1 MNRRSVSILLTLCLL
16 GLLAIGAMVA
26 FHTYTSK
33 NAPPKRKYPVFTYAE
48 DAEPTPEA
56 PGPTPRKLAEVE
68 ARLAAPEEPQTEVRQ
83 DDNPWAGL
91 EFIYSAPDPQPE
103 PEPEPQPDP
112 QPEPEPQP
120 EPQPTTDQEAPPD
133 QGNGDPNTQPDP
145 NEDPNPTPTPDFDNT
160 DTNSGGGEPTPNQ
173 EPGGGA

>member
-16 GLLAIGAMVA
+16 GLLAIWAMVA

-103 PEPEPQPDP
+103 PEP
-112 QPEPEPQP
+112 QP

-145 NEDPNPTPTPDFDNT
+145 NEDPNPTPTPDPNSGGENT
-160 DTNSGGGEPTPNQ
+160 EPNPTTPDTNSGGGEPSTNPGS
-173 EPGGGA
+173 GGGV

>member
-103 PEPEPQPDP
+103 PEP
-112 QPEPEPQP
+112 QP

-133 QGNGDPNTQPDP
+133 QGNGDPNPQPDP
-145 NEDPNPTPTPDFDNT
+145 NADPNPTPTPDPNSGGENT
-160 DTNSGGGEPTPNQ
+160 EPNPTTPDTNSGGGEPSTNPGS
-173 EPGGGA
+173 GGGV

>member
-26 FHTYTSK
+26 FHTYSSK

-103 PEPEPQPDP
+103 PEPEPQP
-112 QPEPEPQP
+112 

-133 QGNGDPNTQPDP
+133 QGNGDPNTQPSPQPGP
-145 NEDPNPTPTPDFDNT
+145 NEEPNPTPTPDPNNIDPNS
-160 DTNSGGGEPTPNQ
+160 SGGGEPTTNQ

>member
-103 PEPEPQPDP
+103 PEPEPQPEP
-112 QPEPEPQP
+112 EPEPEPQP
-120 EPQPTTDQEAPPD
+120 EPQPGTDPGATPGADTPGTDPGTNPGTDTSDTDTPAP
-133 QGNGDPNTQPDP
+133 GGENTD
-145 NEDPNPTPTPDFDNT
+145 NNPDNT
-160 DTNSGGGEPTPNQ
+160 PAQDPV
-173 EPGGGA
+173 PGT

>member
-68 ARLAAPEEPQTEVRQ
+68 ARLAAPEEPQTEGGQ
-83 DDNPWAGL
+83 DDAQQAES
-91 EFIYSAPDPQPE
+91 EFIYTAPE
-103 PEPEPQPDP
+103 
-112 QPEPEPQP
+112 PEPEPQP
-120 EPQPTTDQEAPPD
+120 EPQPTTDQETPPD
-133 QGNGDPNTQPDP
+133 QGSGDPNPQPDPQPNP
-145 NEDPNPTPTPDFDNT
+145 NEDPNPAPTPDPTNT
-160 DTNSGGGEPTPNQ
+160 EPNSGGGEPSPNP

>member
-48 DAEPTPEA
+48 DTEPTPEA

-68 ARLAAPEEPQTEVRQ
+68 ARLAAPEEPQTEVAQ
-83 DDNPWAGL
+83 DDNPLAGL

-103 PEPEPQPDP
+103 PEP
-112 QPEPEPQP
+112 QP
-120 EPQPTTDQEAPPD
+120 EPQPTTDPEVTPD
-133 QGNGDPNTQPDP
+133 QGTDDPNPQPDP
-145 NEDPNPTPTPDFDNT
+145 QPNPNEEPNPTPTPDPNT
-160 DTNSGGGEPTPNQ
+160 DPNSSGGEPSTSP